1 MASIINASTSGVGG
15 VITTADN
22 SGDLNIQSG
31 GSTKIAVTSAGAAV
45 TGTLTVNGTAVAT
58 SGGAGS
64 FTTLNA
70 SGVATFS
77 AGSAAAPAITTTGD
91 TNTGIFFPA
100 ADTVAWAT
108 SGTEKMRL
116 TSGGVLLLNETSV
129 AQAPLMQMT
138 GNLGS
143 YNNLVSKDTGT
154 SYSTGARYVMFLNS
168 TDGIAGVISHS
179 GVTTVTYGTSSD
191 QRLKQN
197 IVEAPNALDKI
208 VNIKVRSYDWKEDNS
223 HVEYGFVAQ
232 ELNEIYGEPVGVG
245 GDDVKDEPWN
255 IEYGRL
261 TPILLKAIQEQQA
274 LIESLT
280 TRLTALENK

>member
-1 MASIINASTSGVGG
+1 MSIVLDG
-15 VITTADN
+15 TT
-22 SGDLNIQSG
+22 GL
-31 GSTKIAVTSAGAAV
+31 AGAA
-45 TGTLTVNGTAVAT
+45 TGALNGTLGATTPSTVAAT
-58 SGGAGS
+58 
-64 FTTLNA
+64 TVVA

-77 AGSAAAPAITTTGD
+77 AGSASAPAITTTGD

-100 ADTVAWAT
+100 ADTVAWST
-108 SGTEKMRL
+108 GGSERMRL

-138 GNLGS
+138 GNLGT

-191 QRLKQN
+191 QRLKEN
-197 IVEAPNALDKI
+197 IVDAPDALDKI

-223 HVEYGFVAQ
+223 HVEYGVVAQ

-245 GDDVKDEPWN
+245 GDDVQKEPWN

-261 TPILLKAIQEQQA
+261 TPILLKAIQELNA
-274 LIESLT
+274 KFEAYKASHP
-280 TRLTALENK
+280 